1 MTVPLEPTR
10 SEHAPKGEDGELVVM
25 PDPSPDREPRPDRIR
40 GENDATAVQAV
51 RQICPYLIATSG
63 SWRSASPNREH
74 RCGAVDPPGLLT
86 IEKQRRLC
94 LSVDHGACAAFRA
107 AKAGRASVL
116 APGLDPTTVAV
127 ADAARRPIARTAAV
141 VLERPRFTVPTTR
154 WPLDRALTQVVLVGL
169 MILAFGAVAI
179 SRLSDPG
186 AGGVVASPPASPSA
200 SPTQTPRPTL
210 RPTPSPSGSPASPG
224 ASAGASPVASPPSS
238 SAAPSF
244 RATYRVKSG
253 DTLVA
258 IAAQFGTTVRAI
270 QDANGLTGSDLK
282 VGQVLNIP

>member
-1 MTVPLEPTR
+1 MTVPLEPPA
-10 SEHAPKGEDGELVVM
+10 SEHAPTDEEGGLIVV
-25 PDPSPDREPRPDRIR
+25 PDASPGREPRPGRT
-40 GENDATAVQAV
+40 GELIDATAVQAV

-63 SWRSASPNREH
+63 SWRSATPNREH

-116 APGLDPTTVAV
+116 APGLDPTAVAV
-127 ADAARRPIARTAAV
+127 ADAARRPIARTAVV
-141 VLERPRFTVPTTR
+141 VLERPRFSVPTTR

-186 AGGVVASPPASPSA
+186 SGGLVASPSA
-200 SPTQTPRPTL
+200 SPSASATPTPRATL
-210 RPTPSPSGSPASPG
+210 RPTPSPSVPPSSPG
-224 ASAGASPVASPPSS
+224 ASAGTSPVASPATSV
-238 SAAPSF
+238 APSF

-258 IAAQFGTTVRAI
+258 IAAQFGTTVKAI
-270 QDANGLTGSDLK
+270 QEANGLTGTDLK
-282 VGQVLNIP
+282 VGQQLNIP